1 MSINQLSDRFD
12 DTFKNNFNRS
22 SMMVVEMMSFTVLRT
37 HCAIVLP
44 LLLALRGQQAA
55 LVTLS
60 PVRMNR
66 NIWLTLIITTQ

>member
-1 MSINQLSDRFD
+1 
-12 DTFKNNFNRS
+12 
-22 SMMVVEMMSFTVLRT
+22 MSFTVLRT
-37 HCAIVLP
+37 HCAIVLK